1 MVILM
6 LVRKVKQKIILVV
19 ALRNLWELKKMF
31 QRSLALHMEDIAL
44 IRNPAAKLVAAAE
57 HMDIKN

>member
-19 ALRNLWELKKMF
+19 ALRNLWEVKKMF